1 MTPLII
7 LGVGILACI
16 IGSYYF
22 SSSEMSYSSASLVR
36 LEREK
41 EGERKSAAEK
51 AIYIIEH
58 FDDALSTIL
67 IGNNLVN
74 VAASSMMSV
83 FIILLTDDSDLTWLG
98 TLIIT
103 VLIIIFGETIA
114 KIMAKKRPNSVAL
127 DRAPVIRFLITLCY
141 PLVLLSVLITRIVT
155 WPIKS
160 GEETDDDKQVEA
172 LQSIIET
179 AEDEGVLSKDRTELL
194 QAAINFSE
202 KTAVEVMT
210 SRVDMDAI
218 DIDDSLDEMMELVFN
233 TPYSRIPV
241 YEDSVDNIIGILH
254 VSHLLKAI
262 ADDQELEIRS
272 LLLKPCFVYKT
283 MGLPEVLNLL
293 KKAKQHLAIVTDEYG
308 GTLGIIT
315 MEDVLEEIVG
325 EIWDETDKI
334 EEEFVENSHNEYEV
348 DGDMN
353 IGDFLELM
361 QMEEFEDKFDSETV
375 GGWIIEIVGR
385 YPEPDQEISYQGL
398 KIKVLEV
405 SDRRVEKI
413 LVKKEVA

>member
-114 KIMAKKRPNSVAL
+114 KITAKKRPNSVAL

-141 PLVLLSVLITRIVT
+141 PLVLLSVLITRIIT

-262 ADDQELEIRS
+262 ADDRELEIRS

>member
-114 KIMAKKRPNSVAL
+114 KITAKKRPNSVAL

-375 GGWIIEIVGR
+375 GGWIIEIIGR
-385 YPEPDQEISYQGL
+385 YPEPNQEICYQGL

>member
-41 EGERKSAAEK
+41 EGERKSTAEK

-114 KIMAKKRPNSVAL
+114 KITAKKRPNSVAL

-202 KTAVEVMT
+202 KTALALST
-210 SRVDMDAI
+210 GKGASCADAAPK
-218 DIDDSLDEMMELVFN
+218 SAR
-233 TPYSRIPV
+233 PARP
-241 YEDSVDNIIGILH
+241 
-254 VSHLLKAI
+254 
-262 ADDQELEIRS
+262 
-272 LLLKPCFVYKT
+272 
-283 MGLPEVLNLL
+283 
-293 KKAKQHLAIVTDEYG
+293 
-308 GTLGIIT
+308 
-315 MEDVLEEIVG
+315 
-325 EIWDETDKI
+325 
-334 EEEFVENSHNEYEV
+334 
-348 DGDMN
+348 
-353 IGDFLELM
+353 
-361 QMEEFEDKFDSETV
+361 
-375 GGWIIEIVGR
+375 
-385 YPEPDQEISYQGL
+385 
-398 KIKVLEV
+398 
-405 SDRRVEKI
+405 
-413 LVKKEVA
+413 

>member
-7 LGVGILACI
+7 LAVGIVLCI
-16 IGSYYF
+16 FGSNYF

-41 EGERKSAAEK
+41 EGENKSAAEK

-83 FIILLTDDSDLTWLG
+83 FIIILTNDSDLTWVG

-103 VLIIIFGETIA
+103 ILIIIFGETIA
-114 KIMAKKRPNSVAL
+114 KITAKKQPNIIAL
-127 DRAPVIRFLITLCY
+127 NRAPFIRFLMTLCY
-141 PLVLLSVLITRIVT
+141 PIVLLTVVITRLVT

-160 GEETDDDKQVEA
+160 SGDDDDDAQVEA

-202 KTAVEVMT
+202 KIAVEVMT
-210 SRVDMDAI
+210 SRVDVDAI
-218 DIDDSLDEMMELVFN
+218 DIDDSLEEMMDLILN
-233 TPYSRIPV
+233 TAYSRIPV
-241 YEDSVDNIIGILH
+241 YEDSIDNIIGVLH
-254 VSHLLKAI
+254 VSHFLKAI
-262 ADDQELEIRS
+262 ADDQEVKIRS

-283 MGLPEVLNLL
+283 MSLPEVLNLL
-293 KKAKQHLAIVTDEYG
+293 KKAKQHLAVVTDEYG

-334 EEEFVENSHNEYEV
+334 EEEFIEHDRNEYEV

-375 GGWIIEIVGR
+375 GGWIIEIVGH
-385 YPEPDQEISYQGL
+385 YPLLGQEIEYQGL

-413 LVKKEVA
+413 LVKKDR

>member
-218 DIDDSLDEMMELVFN
+218 DIDDSLNEMMELVFN

-262 ADDQELEIRS
+262 ADDRELEIRS

-375 GGWIIEIVGR
+375 GGWIIEIIGR
-385 YPEPDQEISYQGL
+385 YPEPNQEISYQGL

>member
-7 LGVGILACI
+7 LGAGILACI

-375 GGWIIEIVGR
+375 GGWIIEIIGR
-385 YPEPDQEISYQGL
+385 YPEPNQEISYQGL